1 MILKYRNEL
10 YKLDGWRKIGKEE
23 SIIVIMFNEVR
34 KEDEAYPYE
43 LYLDCIDEDEVWA
56 VMYKHKE
63 WDHKDERQLKYRIC
77 NLVYNKF
84 INEFMSVIKDESS
97 YIDLDSIINFEL
109 ITKEAEE
116 ELIKEYEE
124 YDLND

>member
-56 VMYKHKE
+56 VMYKHKD

-77 NLVYNKF
+77 DLVYNKF

-124 YDLND
+124 DDLND

>member
-56 VMYKHKE
+56 VMYKHKD

-84 INEFMSVIKDESS
+84 INEFMSVIKDDSS

>member
-77 NLVYNKF
+77 NIVYNKF
-84 INEFMSVIKDESS
+84 INEFMTVIKDECS

-116 ELIKEYEE
+116 ELIKEYED